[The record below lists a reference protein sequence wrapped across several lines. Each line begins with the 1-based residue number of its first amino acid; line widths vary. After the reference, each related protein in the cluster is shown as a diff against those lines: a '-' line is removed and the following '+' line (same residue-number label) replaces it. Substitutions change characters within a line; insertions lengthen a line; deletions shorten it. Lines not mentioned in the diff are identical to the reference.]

1 MPSHRP
7 RIPESKFCQ
16 GIYLRRSLFGLLE
29 SKKVDGYSR
38 AILKLVTKPKET
50 SQLTKIYS
58 RPLCPWCNLFY
69 TVSVT

>member
-38 AILKLVTKPKET
+38 AILTLVTKPKET
-50 SQLTKIYS
+50 SQLTKIIFVHYV
-58 RPLCPWCNLFY
+58 LGAIFFILFQ
-69 TVSVT
+69 